1 MRLLH
6 KTRRNLFAS
15 NTPQSSVL
23 NHRQTTHSTVAID
36 IMQQPKISPA
46 KRSIT

>member
-15 NTPQSSVL
+15 NTPQSNVL
-23 NHRQTTHSTVAID
+23 NHRQTHAFYG
-36 IMQQPKISPA
+36 
-46 KRSIT
+46 RH